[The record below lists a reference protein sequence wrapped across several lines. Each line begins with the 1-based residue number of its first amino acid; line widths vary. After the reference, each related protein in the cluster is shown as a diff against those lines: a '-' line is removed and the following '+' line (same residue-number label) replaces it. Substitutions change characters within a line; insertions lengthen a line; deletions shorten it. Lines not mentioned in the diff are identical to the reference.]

1 MANPINELSGILRS
15 STGKGPSHRLRQAG
29 LLPAIVYG
37 NGTES
42 TSVAVSP
49 KETTKALQSPLRRN
63 VMIHLNL
70 QDENGQNANTKT
82 VMVRDLQ
89 KHPVKRHLT
98 HVDFVE
104 INANEPVAVNVPLSL
119 FGKSKSVVAG
129 GKLDQIRHT
138 IRVNVLPAEVPEKIE
153 LDVTE
158 LAFGSTPASAII
170 LPQGVS
176 LFDPPG
182 TPIVTIKIPRAD
194 KDDETAAAGTPA
206 VAAAPAAS

>member
-37 NGTES
+37 NGKNA
-42 TSVAVSP
+42 TSVAISP
-49 KETTKALQSPLRRN
+49 KETTRALQSPLRRN

-70 QDENGQNANTKT
+70 QDENGQNPFVKT

-89 KHPVKRHLT
+89 IHLTKRHLT

-104 INANEPVAVNVPLSL
+104 INANEPVVVSVPLSL

-129 GKLDQIRHT
+129 GKLDQIRHA
-138 IRVNVLPAEVPEKIE
+138 IRVNVLPAEVPAKIE

-158 LAFGSTPASAII
+158 LGFGSTPASAIV
-170 LPQGVS
+170 LPLGVS
-176 LFDPPG
+176 LADPAA
-182 TPIVTIKIPRAD
+182 TPVVSIKIPRAEKEED
-194 KDDETAAAGTPA
+194 AKPGATPAAG
-206 VAAAPAAS
+206 APAAN